1 MIKKFFLALVI
12 SLVLFVRFN
21 NSVYAIEDGAYKV
34 SVNTSYYNPDTEKID
49 DGGTANAAL
58 GEGMCRSATDVEG
71 LIEKSGDEYFVT
83 IRLLLQSDTKDVN
96 FYYRTGFEKY
106 EQVTYDII
114 AENGMEDSIDYRFK
128 VEDPFNSIKATM
140 HVTPMGRETL
150 WYILLDEDTL
160 NTDTGDFIVS
170 EITSDDTIKT
180 DESDKKD
187 FDTEEISEEQKQN
200 DATQSNKEPETET
213 QEVMKQN
220 KDTQIN
226 TNDSKNEDTNNK
238 KNSNTTIYIVSGVLL
253 MGLVVFFRVKGGK

>member
-1 MIKKFFLALVI
+1 MIKKFFLVLVI

-128 VEDPFNSIKATM
+128 VDDPFNSIKATM
-140 HVTPMGRETL
+140 YVTPMGRETV

-170 EITSDDTIKT
+170 EIISDDKINDDTMET
-180 DESDKKD
+180 DESDTKV
-187 FDTEEISEEQKQN
+187 FDIHI
-200 DATQSNKEPETET
+200 NK
-213 QEVMKQN
+213 
-220 KDTQIN
+220 
-226 TNDSKNEDTNNK
+226 NDSKNEDTNNK
-238 KNSNTTIYIVSGVLL
+238 KISNTTIYIVSGVLL
-253 MGLVVFFRVKGGK
+253 IGLVVFFRVKGGK